1 MKLKVSTVVG
11 VLIIGILS
19 SGCSYKRSGTAGLT
33 KLDGTQVDYANM
45 SKYKKVE
52 TCMKPQSRED
62 SSLSVFDAAKK
73 AGIKNIVYVDKSYTQ
88 TELCVIV
95 YGE

>member
-1 MKLKVSTVVG
+1 MKIKLSTIVG
-11 VLIIGILS
+11 VLIIGVLA

-33 KLDGTQVDYANM
+33 KIDGTQVDYANM

-52 TCMKPQSRED
+52 TCMEKRSRVD

-73 AGIKNIVYVDKSYTQ
+73 AGIKNVVYVDKSYNKK
-88 TELCVIV
+88 ELCVIV